1 MISNAAKA
9 AKAAHVA
16 AKNKGKALGSNG
28 SVNTQNFVQET
39 AQCNGT
45 AYPCHTGAD
54 SNGAGHADTP
64 QPMGWQERFVRCGGL
79 DTLIDLLLSRD
90 WDRDERR
97 PRAGVHGVAGAGP
110 PAAEGMART
119 DSQVGVSLACQSLLA
134 DLVGRFMQ
142 GGFLPTQWGQRRA
155 RLVREGGGGRGSG
168 GARDIYLSAT
178 KR

>member
-9 AKAAHVA
+9 AKAAHA
-16 AKNKGKALGSNG
+16 AKNKDEALGSGG
-28 SVNTQNFVQET
+28 SVNTQNSAQET

-45 AYPCHTGAD
+45 AFSYH
-54 SNGAGHADTP
+54 AGVESYKAGCAGTP
-64 QPMGWQERFVRCGGL
+64 KPMGWQERFVRCGGL

-97 PRAGVHGVAGAGP
+97 PRAAVHGVADAGP
-110 PAAEGMART
+110 QAAGGMALT

-142 GGFLPTQWGQRRA
+142 GGFLPTQWEQRRA
-155 RLVREGGGGRGSG
+155 RLVRGGVGGR
-168 GARDIYLSAT
+168 GARDI
-178 KR
+178 